1 MYVIEEEEGGRI
13 VSLSLLI
20 TLSMDY
26 PRRQDRE
33 GWKGERGLV
42 LTYGSNPEPLR

>member
-1 MYVIEEEEGGRI
+1 MYVIEEGEEGRI
-13 VSLSLLI
+13 VNLSLLI

-33 GWKGERGLV
+33 GCKGECGLV
-42 LTYGSNPEPLR
+42 LGYGMNPEPLC